1 MWDRK
6 EPAPVIETIYFLAV
20 KIYTPEDPGTVW
32 LVPEHPCCVCLE
44 LLLSPVCGIIL
55 QPVMRSPAHGR
66 EGLLTTV
73 LQKAGAQQSSLLGTT
88 VPTRMPC

>member
-6 EPAPVIETIYFLAV
+6 EPAPVIETIYCLAV

-32 LVPEHPCCVCLE
+32 LVPVHPCCMWPE
-44 LLLSPVCGIIL
+44 LLLPPTCGIIL
-55 QPVMRSPAHGR
+55 QPVISPAHDR